1 MGYFIGRNTNL
12 RRLHFYHTCIDEVP
26 STFFRELSRNRS
38 IKNLRILFNLLEE
51 YIKLQMLCTFFANNH
66 SLSDIQVEICGIFG
80 GEGARQ
86 LALAVRSCTKSL
98 ERFKL
103 STLQNQIGNVVEII
117 TALMV
122 HPQLKQL
129 DLGWMNII
137 SEEMNVH
144 HWQLFYIIQK
154 SFEHST

>member
-1 MGYFIGRNTNL
+1 M
-12 RRLHFYHTCIDEVP
+12 
-26 STFFRELSRNRS
+26 
-38 IKNLRILFNLLEE
+38 
-51 YIKLQMLCTFFANNH
+51 
-66 SLSDIQVEICGIFG
+66 IFG

-129 DLGWMNII
+129 DLGWMNIGRNECAPLATLLHNTEKLRTLNLINNDIDDECVEVLTSAI
-137 SEEMNVH
+137 SGSNLVNLILSNNGLITARGWTTLSALLEMPNSKLEELSREQ
-144 HWQLFYIIQK
+144 HWQ
-154 SFEHST
+154 